1 MSAHDQTQHNVETNY
16 MNESFATQVLC
27 LPLCL
32 IHVESGFIG
41 LGFLLSCW
49 LLLEQECH
57 VLCVSLE
64 TRCGFHSMMAKGDRV
79 LG

>member
-1 MSAHDQTQHNVETNY
+1 MNSHDQIKHNVETNY

-41 LGFLLSCW
+41 LGFLLSPW
-49 LLLEQECH
+49 LLLEHERH
-57 VLCVSLE
+57 ILCVSLE
-64 TRCGFHSMMAKGDRV
+64 TRYGFHSTTAKGDRV